1 MLMKTVMT
9 TESAL
14 LNMLTEKIR
23 QDALILPTLP
33 EVAIKIRD
41 VADDPTSTLHDI
53 ARVVGMDAA
62 VSARI
67 IRVANT
73 AYNSRSATI
82 DSVQSAVFR
91 IGLRAIK
98 NVAIAMALEQL
109 FISSNPMIKAFL
121 RRVWHQSITVAC
133 AGVAAADAYL
143 TVHTKSPITRDR
155 LALAGLLHEIGALPI
170 LTEAEIQAPE
180 QITNTFLNG
189 LIEKLSCTVG
199 VHIVRHWKL
208 GEDFARVVWQWRNEA
223 FQSEQIEYLD
233 FVRVG
238 HLYYQ
243 HSVHHEDVKEQLD
256 YYVTKGVINSVDLFT
271 TPEFIE
277 RLSIEKQMYE

>member
-1 MLMKTVMT
+1 MS

-41 VADDPTSTLHDI
+41 VADDPASTLHDI

-62 VSARI
+62 LSARI

-82 DSVQSAVFR
+82 DSVSTAVFR

-109 FISSNPMIKAFL
+109 FISSNPTIKAFL
-121 RRVWHQSITVAC
+121 RRVWHQSIIVAS
-133 AGVAAADAYL
+133 AGVAASDEYL
-143 TVHTKSPITRDR
+143 QIHKKCGITRDR

-170 LTEAEIQAPE
+170 LTETEIQAPD
-180 QITNTFLNG
+180 QITNTFLTE
-189 LIEKLSCTVG
+189 IIDKLSCTVG

-208 GEDFARVVWQWRNEA
+208 GEDFAKVVWQWRNDA
-223 FQSEQIEYLD
+223 FQSDKVEYLD

-238 HLYYQ
+238 FLYYQ
-243 HSVHHEDVKEQLD
+243 FSVHHEDVKEELEYFVD
-256 YYVTKGVINSVDLFT
+256 KGVIPSADIFLSQDFQS
-271 TPEFIE
+271 
-277 RLSIEKQMYE
+277 RLQQEKLMYE